1 MTSLVETAPLIS
13 SLPDAKSAKTPFD
26 KKEWRTPVPVFQ
38 PWALKWRFTVD
49 AFASDRN
56 SAGLRDS
63 LVWTPDEE
71 RDCWTVNHPRDG
83 LRPGQGLIHAMAGD
97 WCYKHG
103 HAVGRYLTKET
114 NGLDPS
120 NYHEGDRVWANP
132 PYIASV
138 IEPAVKLAK
147 ELALDG
153 GIPWVLLLPPSVDTK
168 WFRLLWNDRASRWR
182 DGVQGIFP
190 PGRIRF
196 NRPDG
201 TPGDSPR
208 AGNLFVVLYAGGDA

>member
-1 MTSLVETAPLIS
+1 MTVDTAPIIS
-13 SLPDAKSAKTPFD
+13 PVSDAKPAKAPFD

-56 SAGLRDS
+56 SAGVPDA
-63 LVWTPDEE
+63 LVVPALPYCLGINGDL
-71 RDCWTVNHPRDG
+71 
-83 LRPGQGLIHAMAGD
+83 LRPGD
-97 WCYKHG
+97 WCYRHG
-103 HAVGRYLTKET
+103 HAIGRYLTKET

-132 PYIASV
+132 PYIAGV

>member
-1 MTSLVETAPLIS
+1 MTTLVEAGSLLTPAPRLTKR
-13 SLPDAKSAKTPFD
+13 ARSAAIIDTPKPAPFD
-26 KKEWRTPVPVFQ
+26 KKEWRTPVPVFR
-38 PWALKWRFTVD
+38 PWWDRWHFTVD

-56 SAGLRDS
+56 SAGVGDALIRPHS
-63 LVWTPDEE
+63 QPCINPD
-71 RDCWTVNHPRDG
+71 
-83 LRPGQGLIHAMAGD
+83 LAPGHFCYACDHAI
-97 WCYKHG
+97 
-103 HAVGRYLTKET
+103 GRYLTKET
-114 NGLDPS
+114 NGLDAA

-138 IEPAVKLAK
+138 IEPAIKLGK

-208 AGNLFVVLYAGGDA
+208 AGNLFVVLYAGGDE

>member
-1 MTSLVETAPLIS
+1 MVAELVIPTPAR
-13 SLPDAKSAKTPFD
+13 APFD
-26 KKEWRTPVPVFQ
+26 KKEWRTPAPTFR
-38 PWALKWRFTVD
+38 PWWEKWRFTVD

-56 SAGLRDS
+56 SAGVADA
-63 LVWTPDEE
+63 LVTPAEE
-71 RDCWTVNHPRDG
+71 QCWTNRHDG
-83 LRPGQGLIHAMAGD
+83 RGIVPAAAGD
-97 WCYKHG
+97 WCYLHD
-103 HAVGRYLTKET
+103 HAIGRYLTKET
-114 NGLDPS
+114 NGLDAA

-138 IEPAVKLAK
+138 IEPAIKLGK

-208 AGNLFVVLYAGGDA
+208 AGNLFVVLYAGGDE